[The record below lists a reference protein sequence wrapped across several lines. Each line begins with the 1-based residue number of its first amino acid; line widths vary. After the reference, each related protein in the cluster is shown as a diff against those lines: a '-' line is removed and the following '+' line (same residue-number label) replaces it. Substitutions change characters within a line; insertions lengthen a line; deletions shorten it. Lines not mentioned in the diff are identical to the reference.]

1 MERVM
6 NEDRVAGTA
15 KDIGG
20 KAQEGLGRI
29 AGDAK
34 TELKGRLNQAEG
46 SVQEVYGQFKE
57 GAETAID
64 SAREGAVTLE
74 EAFRNTI
81 DQRPYTVLFGALA
94 IGWLL
99 GRTGRII

>member
-1 MERVM
+1 M
-6 NEDRVAGTA
+6 NEDRIAGTA

-20 KAQEGLGRI
+20 KAQEGFGRF

-34 TELKGRLNQAEG
+34 TELKGKLNQAEG
-46 SVQEVYGQFKE
+46 SAQEMYGQLKD
-57 GAETAID
+57 GAEMALE

-99 GRTGRII
+99 GRTGRTI